1 MESRLV
7 KMYPESQAAT
17 TPVSLVVVFSL
28 RVRVGRHNNRAKRDC
43 CEGNRLDEPDA
54 RTRRIVG

>member
-17 TPVSLVVVFSL
+17 TPVSLVVVFPVL
-28 RVRVGRHNNRAKRDC
+28 DNNNC
-43 CEGNRLDEPDA
+43 Q
-54 RTRRIVG
+54 